1 MDFAKEYQQKL
12 VTAEEAVKC
21 VKSGMWVDYSLC
33 CGIPVAVDEALAAR
47 KDELEDVKIR
57 AGITSTPRKVLEVDK
72 EGDHFTYMDWH
83 WTGLT
88 RKYKKSGN
96 KNVFFTPLLY
106 RNKPYHYRENIN
118 VDVAMMMVAPM
129 DEKGYFSYSLSNSA
143 SRAIAENAD
152 IVILEVNKNLPN
164 VYDAKDG
171 NIHISEVDYIVECD
185 SAIPTIPP
193 AGEPSEVD
201 KAVAKLVLEEL
212 VDGSCIQLGIGS
224 MPNTIGSM
232 IAESDLKD
240 LGIHTEMLVDAYLEM
255 YKAGRITNKRKQ
267 IDNGRGV
274 FGFALGSQELYDWTN
289 ENRGLV
295 SAPIDYCNDP
305 YVMAQNDNMMSINN
319 ALEVDLLG
327 QTASEA
333 AGFNQISGTGGQLDF
348 LTGAHMSKGGK
359 GLICLSSTFTMKDG
373 TKKSRIRPRLS
384 EGSVVTDPRS
394 QAYYLITEYGKVKL
408 AGLATWQMA
417 EALISIAAPEF
428 REELIAEAESMGIW
442 RKSNKR

>member
-33 CGIPVAVDEALAAR
+33 CGIPVALDEALAGR
-47 KDELEDVKIR
+47 VDELEDVKIR

-88 RKYKKSGN
+88 RKYKKAGN

-171 NIHISEVDYIVECD
+171 NIHISEVDYIIECD
-185 SAIPTIPP
+185 SALPTLPP

-224 MPNTIGSM
+224 MPNTIGTM

-255 YKAGRITNKRKQ
+255 YKAGKITNKRKQ

-333 AGFNQISGTGGQLDF
+333 AGYNQISGTGGQLDF

-359 GLICLSSTFTMKDG
+359 GLICMSSTFTMKDG
-373 TKKSRIRPRLS
+373 TKKSRIRPRLA

-408 AGLATWQMA
+408 AGMSTWQMA

-428 REELIAEAESMGIW
+428 RDELIAEAETMGIW

>member
-33 CGIPVAVDEALAAR
+33 CGIPVALDEALAGR
-47 KDELEDVKIR
+47 KDELEDVKVR
-57 AGITSTPRKVLEVDK
+57 AGITSTPRKILEVDK
-72 EGDHFTYMDWH
+72 EGDTFTYMDWH

-88 RKYKKSGN
+88 RKYKKAGN

-171 NIHISEVDYIVECD
+171 NIHISEVDYIVEYD
-185 SAIPTIPP
+185 SDVPKLPP

-224 MPNTIGSM
+224 MPNTIGTM

-255 YKAGRITNKRKQ
+255 YKAGKITNKRKQ

-333 AGFNQISGTGGQLDF
+333 AGTDR
-348 LTGAHMSKGGK
+348 K
-359 GLICLSSTFTMKDG
+359 
-373 TKKSRIRPRLS
+373 
-384 EGSVVTDPRS
+384 SVV
-394 QAYYLITEYGKVKL
+394 
-408 AGLATWQMA
+408 
-417 EALISIAAPEF
+417 
-428 REELIAEAESMGIW
+428 
-442 RKSNKR
+442 

>member
-185 SAIPTIPP
+185 SAVPTIPP

>member
-33 CGIPVAVDEALAAR
+33 CGIPVALDEALAGR
-47 KDELEDVKIR
+47 VDELEDVKIR

-88 RKYKKSGN
+88 RKYKKAGN

-185 SAIPTIPP
+185 SALPTLPP

-224 MPNTIGSM
+224 MPNTIGTM

-255 YKAGRITNKRKQ
+255 YKAGKITNKRKQ

-333 AGFNQISGTGGQLDF
+333 AGYNQISGTGGQLDF

-359 GLICLSSTFTMKDG
+359 GLICMSSTFTMKDG
-373 TKKSRIRPRLS
+373 TKKSRIRPRLA

-408 AGLATWQMA
+408 AGMSTWQMA
-417 EALISIAAPEF
+417 ESLISIAAPEF
-428 REELIAEAESMGIW
+428 RDELIAEAETMGIW

>member
-12 VTAEEAVKC
+12 VTPEEAVKC
-21 VKSGMWVDYSLC
+21 VKSGMWIDYSLC
-33 CGIPVAVDEALAAR
+33 LGIPVALDAALADR
-47 KDELEDVKIR
+47 KDELEDINIR
-57 AGITSTPRKVLEVDK
+57 GAITSTPRKVLEVDK
-72 EGDHFTYMDWH
+72 EGDVFTYNDWH
-83 WTGLT
+83 WTGYD
-88 RKYKKSGN
+88 RKMKKAGN
-96 KNVFFTPLLY
+96 KNLFFSPLLY
-106 RNKPYHYRENIN
+106 RNKPMHYRKNIN

-129 DEKGYFSYSLSNSA
+129 DDKGYFSFSLANSA
-143 SRAIAENAD
+143 SAAIAENAD
-152 IVILEVNKNLPN
+152 IVILEVNRNLPN
-164 VYDAKDG
+164 VYDVKDG
-171 NIHISEVDYIVECD
+171 NIHISDVDYIVEYD
-185 SAIPTIPP
+185 SELPTLPP

-201 KAVAKLVLEEL
+201 KAVAELVLEEL

-224 MPNTIGSM
+224 MPNTIGQM
-232 IAESDLKD
+232 IAASDLKD

-255 YKAGRITNKRKQ
+255 YKAGKITNKKKQ
-267 IDNGRGV
+267 IDRGRGV
-274 FGFALGSQELYDWTN
+274 FGFALGSRELYDWTH

-305 YVMAQNDNMMSINN
+305 YIMSQNDNMMSINN

-359 GLICLSSTFTMKDG
+359 CMICLSSTFTTKDG
-373 TKKSRIRPRLS
+373 VKKSRIKPRLS

-394 QAYYLITEYGKVKL
+394 QAYYIITEYGKAKL
-408 AGLATWQMA
+408 PGLTTWQMA

-428 REELIAEAESMGIW
+428 RDDLIKEAEAMGIW

>member
-373 TKKSRIRPRLS
+373 TKKSRIRPRLA